1 MKTTPRES
9 WSRLNKILAVILVL
23 VLIGLVVFFSMRMV
37 QSNDRERALIDAL
50 SQSNSQ
56 LLDAGIEP
64 ESKPVEKI
72 IEDTTTV
79 PVAGPAGRAPS
90 AEEILRAVGIYC
102 SAPSACVGARGPVG
116 PAGEKGDAGEPGSLG
131 APGVAG
137 KDGVIGSAGSNGKD
151 GTPGAIGPVGPAG
164 PVGPQGIPGE
174 KGADGAT
181 GSTGMAGV
189 PGRGIQSL
197 DCNGTIFV
205 VTYTDGNTQDTN
217 ASCIALG

>member
-9 WSRLNKILAVILVL
+9 WSRLNKLLAVILVL

-116 PAGEKGDAGEPGSLG
+116 PTGEKGDAGEPGSLG
-131 APGVAG
+131 APGVPG
-137 KDGVIGSAGSNGKD
+137 KDGVTGSAGIPGQPGKD
-151 GTPGAIGPVGPAG
+151 GATGGPGPAG
-164 PVGPQGIPGE
+164 PQGVPGE
-174 KGADGAT
+174 KGADGAPGAVGAP
-181 GSTGMAGV
+181 GS

-197 DCNGTIFV
+197 DCNGTVFV

-217 ASCIALG
+217 ASCVALG